1 MKKRP
6 GGFTWEQWAQIWQ
19 LREQRFSWTAIA
31 ARLQI
36 DASHMLA
43 KLRAMGYAEPAQPRP
58 WMTSAQRPH
67 ASAHDF
73 ASLTAA
79 WTGSLRA
86 IGTSSHH
93 RAVGARNLHNH

>member
-6 GGFTWEQWAQIWQ
+6 GGFTWAQWAQIWQ

-31 ARLQI
+31 AALQI

-43 KLRAMGYAEPAQPRP
+43 KLRAMGFAEPPRHRP
-58 WMTSAQRPH
+58 WLTRAQRPH
-67 ASAHDF
+67 ASGHDF

-79 WTGSLRA
+79 WTR
-86 IGTSSHH
+86 SH
-93 RAVGARNLHNH
+93 RPIGARNLHNH